1 MKFWRF
7 FKSFNWTLAVP
18 AVFLTGIG
26 LLSIYSSSI
35 SKGAFFDFKKQIV
48 YFCIAISIMVA
59 LSFLDLRFL
68 KTNPALVL
76 IFYALSFLSLVG
88 LFVFG
93 ESTRGIKGW
102 YKLGPVSLDPV
113 PLSAIILIIVL
124 AKYFSERH
132 VELGSFK
139 PIVLSGIYMAVPA
152 FLVFRQPDLGS
163 ALALVAIWI
172 GIVVFSGIKLKHFLI
187 LCLIFLILFASGWAF
202 WLEPYQKQRI
212 TSFLNPQIDE
222 QGISWSVNQ
231 SKIAVGSGG
240 FLGKGIGKGTQ
251 TQYGFLSEPK
261 TDFIFSAL
269 SEEMGLLGAFLLLA
283 LLALLFWRII
293 ITAFRANN
301 NFTKLFATGLAFL
314 ILSQA
319 FINIGMCLG
328 LFPVVGIPLPFV
340 SYGGSQLLAFY
351 AGIGILM
358 SLEKRS
364 V

>member
-1 MKFWRF
+1 MKFWQF
-7 FKSFNWTLAVP
+7 FKSFNWMLAVP
-18 AVFLTGIG
+18 AVFLTGLG

-35 SKGAFFDFKKQIV
+35 SKGVFFDFKKQII
-48 YFCIAISIMVA
+48 YLCIALFIMVV

-68 KTNPALVL
+68 KTNSALVL
-76 IFYALSFLSLVG
+76 ILYAMSFMSLVG
-88 LFVFG
+88 LFLFG

-102 YKLGPVSLDPV
+102 YKLGPVSFDPV

-124 AKYFSERH
+124 AKYFSTRH

-139 PIVLSGIYMAVPA
+139 PIVFSGVYMVIPA

-163 ALALVAIWI
+163 ALTLVAIWI

-187 LCLIFLILFASGWAF
+187 LCFIFLVLFGFGWKFA
-202 WLEPYQKQRI
+202 LRDYQKQRI
-212 TSFLNPQIDE
+212 TSFLNPQVDQ

-251 TQYGFLSEPK
+251 TQYGFLPEPK
-261 TDFIFSAL
+261 TDFIFSAF
-269 SEEMGLLGAFLLLA
+269 SEETGLLGSFLLFA
-283 LLALLFWRII
+283 LLVFLFWRII
-293 ITAFRANN
+293 RTAFRADN

-358 SLEKRS
+358 SLEKKN
-364 V
+364 